1 MPAASEPPMPCCAE
15 DQASELPMRH
25 CTCTGC
31 RLRRPWRGRHSS
43 LRGGVR
49 DHLEERARRCASRAT
64 LRPDASCTDHRSCC
78 WARRQRR
85 PSEVLIALVCP
96 HLYPPVL
103 ALVRGQVLALR
114 RHQHRV
120 TLSAP
125 PTERVTRVTF
135 ISNAWCSTRD
145 PPGTA
150 GTEASVT
157 AINDDDMTERK
168 DLSRRR
174 HRHHHQRSHC
184 EAAPC
189 PRSCCECTGR
199 GWCPCE
205 RAPWSYGPGGVR
217 GHSPH
222 SAL

>member
-1 MPAASEPPMPCCAE
+1 M
-15 DQASELPMRH
+15 
-25 CTCTGC
+25 
-31 RLRRPWRGRHSS
+31 
-43 LRGGVR
+43 RGGLR

-150 GTEASVT
+150 RTEASVT

-174 HRHHHQRSHC
+174 HRHQRSHC
-184 EAAPC
+184 EAAPY
-189 PRSCCECTGR
+189 PRSMLRVHWPRLVPVRTCALVLPPTLTRLGYVPGR
-199 GWCPCE
+199 
-205 RAPWSYGPGGVR
+205 VR
-217 GHSPH
+217 GHPPH

>member
-1 MPAASEPPMPCCAE
+1 
-15 DQASELPMRH
+15 
-25 CTCTGC
+25 
-31 RLRRPWRGRHSS
+31 
-43 LRGGVR
+43 LRGGLR

-85 PSEVLIALVCP
+85 PSEGLIALVGP

-135 ISNAWCSTRD
+135 ISNAWCSTR
-145 PPGTA
+145 PGTA

-184 EAAPC
+184 EAAQC

-205 RAPWSYGPGGVR
+205 RAPWSYGDSFLCGGRGGGAEVPALPLAGPRQGVSYGPGRVR

>member
-1 MPAASEPPMPCCAE
+1 MHGLQATPPMARAAQLFEGRSARPPRGASSALRVARDAE
-15 DQASELPMRH
+15 
-25 CTCTGC
+25 
-31 RLRRPWRGRHSS
+31 
-43 LRGGVR
+43 
-49 DHLEERARRCASRAT
+49 
-64 LRPDASCTDHRSCC
+64 
-78 WARRQRR
+78 ARRQLHGPSQLLLGTAATAAERGADCSGWPTPVPTSACTGAR
-85 PSEVLIALVCP
+85 P
-96 HLYPPVL
+96 
-103 ALVRGQVLALR
+103 GLALR

-184 EAAPC
+184 EAAQC